1 MKDRTGEEIPTEPP
15 DHICNDGWVG
25 DPNADEPRA
34 CLDCKPWLDPEKR
47 RRRVHGYDP
56 GGPA

>member
-1 MKDRTGEEIPTEPP
+1 MPDRYGDEPTPDPP

-34 CLDCKPWLDPEKR
+34 SGTSFR
-47 RRRVHGYDP
+47 QS
-56 GGPA
+56 